1 MADATTEG
9 PGERSYHP
17 GYDGAF
23 ALMLKKDSQGFLVLS
38 TPLYTA
44 GAQRLADL
52 GLIYKLP
59 SLYGPKHH
67 VEAGG
72 LMSYSPDRADLYRRG
87 AGYVD
92 KVLKGANPA
101 DLPV

>member
-1 MADATTEG
+1 MENCTRPQYIVVIT
-9 PGERSYHP
+9 
-17 GYDGAF
+17 GARF
-23 ALMLKKDSQGFLVLS
+23 
-38 TPLYTA
+38 A

-52 GLIYKLP
+52 GLINKLP

-72 LMSYSPDRADLYRRG
+72 LMSYSPDRADLYRIG